1 MTVTVKRLTLLLAA
15 VLMSA
20 ASALGVAREPA
31 TAGFAMG
38 PQHDT
43 THVYVPVAEFDE
55 FIRGFVATFGGKA
68 SGCGRTTLI
77 VTDGAPPWSYGHELT
92 GYEVAVLKGTPARA
106 QGGGVKL
113 LVPTDTVGG
122 RSAAIAPFP
131 GGYIAELHATTA
143 R

>member
-1 MTVTVKRLTLLLAA
+1 MGR
-15 VLMSA
+15 
-20 ASALGVAREPA
+20 GRESRSHPA
-31 TAGFAMG
+31 TRADHPRA
-38 PQHDT
+38 
-43 THVYVPVAEFDE
+43 
-55 FIRGFVATFGGKA
+55 
-68 SGCGRTTLI
+68 LI